1 MHSLVRHELN
11 KRPQFLAPN
20 QISKSFTPEIKQKW
34 GVDELSIYIERESA
48 RKLAANMLH
57 LSNFLNGL

>member
-1 MHSLVRHELN
+1 MHSLVRPELN

-20 QISKSFTPEIKQKW
+20 QISKSFTPEMKQKL
-34 GVDELSIYIERESA
+34 GVDELYIYIKGA
-48 RKLAANMLH
+48 RKLVASMLH